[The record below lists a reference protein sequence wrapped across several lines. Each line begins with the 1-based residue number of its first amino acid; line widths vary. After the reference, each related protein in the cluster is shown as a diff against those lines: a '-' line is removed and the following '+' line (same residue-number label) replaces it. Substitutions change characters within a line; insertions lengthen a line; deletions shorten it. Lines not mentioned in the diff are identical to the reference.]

1 MVIIHMKR
9 IIIHF
14 RGVKYHES
22 NYYLFYRL
30 CEQIC
35 ILVVLHVYFSYTC
48 VSTIDDTHPCMCRVQ
63 VHEKIELYE
72 LHYRISFYLRDLFPP
87 IKRIAHA
94 IDE

>member
-1 MVIIHMKR
+1 MR
-9 IIIHF
+9 T
-14 RGVKYHES
+14 
-22 NYYLFYRL
+22 NL
-30 CEQIC
+30 
-35 ILVVLHVYFSYTC
+35 YFSGPARVLLHTC

-63 VHEKIELYE
+63 AHEKIELYE